1 MTNVMNSLPVYFYE
15 EFSLKTLVAALVFS
29 FSTLIYS
36 QSRPIEVDVDFTEST
51 FQTSPWVNEF
61 HYVIVVNKAN
71 KGREAQ
77 TIKVYEYGK
86 LIRETKVSTGRDQF
100 ERAGENHA
108 KRDSWTVTPTGYY
121 TPTFLSKNHRSS
133 AYGGIFSGIFG
144 GTKMPFAI
152 FFNGDIALH
161 EAPKGT
167 ESMLG
172 KKASGGCVRLPSA
185 LAPELFERVEA
196 TSGSRIPAFNVDGTI
211 KTDNNGNYAYREKSG
226 YSALIIVKNKTI
238 E

>member
-1 MTNVMNSLPVYFYE
+1 M
-15 EFSLKTLVAALVFS
+15 LVAAFLFTLSTTVFA
-29 FSTLIYS
+29 
-36 QSRPIEVDVDFTEST
+36 QSRPVEVDVDFTEST
-51 FQTSPWVNEF
+51 FQTSPWVQEF

-77 TIKVYEYGK
+77 TIKVYEFGK

-100 ERAGENHA
+100 ERAGENHS
-108 KRDSWTVTPTGYY
+108 KRDSWTITPTGYY

-133 AYGGIFSGIFG
+133 AYGGPFSGIFG
-144 GTKMPFAI
+144 GTKMPYAI

-185 LAPELFERVEA
+185 LAPELFERVQSV
-196 TSGSRIPAFNVDGTI
+196 SGSRIPDFKVDGTI
-211 KTDNNGNYAYREKSG
+211 VTDANGNYSYREKSG
-226 YSALIIVKNKTI
+226 YSTLIIVKNKI
-238 E
+238 VE